1 MNTQNIKH
9 CWAHEACHA
18 QTHNNMGSFTNSA
31 PVNPIF
37 SVSSHSWN
45 SSPPLLLLL
54 LFFLRLG
61 HPACLPHFSLVS
73 GLENKPD
80 KSFYQPALRKGQCWG
95 VCQKEGKKKRGWGG
109 VWQSPS
115 LSYTTLPG
123 LLGEVVADH
132 RLCLL
137 EDNTEGRVLQWKPS
151 HAWASTHFLPGM
163 THFRADTF
171 QNPTSSMLGCTN
183 LGAVWKGGCHWTGEA
198 GNSMIWDFKMKMIQF
213 MSLSEIF
220 RPQQLTKPI
229 SFCRMIINNNPPA

>member
-95 VCQKEGKKKRGWGG
+95 VCQKEGKKKGG
-109 VWQSPS
+109 GGSDNP
-115 LSYTTLPG
+115 L
-123 LLGEVVADH
+123 
-132 RLCLL
+132 LCLIPPCL
-137 EDNTEGRVLQWKPS
+137 ACSVKLWQITACVSWKTIPRAVFCNENLPMHVQAHTSCQEWLTSELTPFKIQPLQCWS
-151 HAWASTHFLPGM
+151 A
-163 THFRADTF
+163 
-171 QNPTSSMLGCTN
+171 Q
-183 LGAVWKGGCHWTGEA
+183 
-198 GNSMIWDFKMKMIQF
+198 I
-213 MSLSEIF
+213 
-220 RPQQLTKPI
+220 
-229 SFCRMIINNNPPA
+229 

>member
-95 VCQKEGKKKRGWGG
+95 VCQKEGEKKGGGG

-171 QNPTSSMLGCTN
+171 QNPTSSMLECTN
-183 LGAVWKGGCHWTGEA
+183 LGAVWRGVSLNW
-198 GNSMIWDFKMKMIQF
+198 WRWQF
-213 MSLSEIF
+213 NDLRF
-220 RPQQLTKPI
+220 
-229 SFCRMIINNNPPA
+229 

>member
-95 VCQKEGKKKRGWGG
+95 VCQKEGEKKGGGGLTIPFFVLYHPAWPARGSCGRSPLVSPGRQYRGPCFAMKTFPCMGKHTLPARNDSLQSWHLSKSNLFNAGVHKSRGRVEGG
-109 VWQSPS
+109 V
-115 LSYTTLPG
+115 
-123 LLGEVVADH
+123 
-132 RLCLL
+132 
-137 EDNTEGRVLQWKPS
+137 TELVKMAIQWFEILRWK
-151 HAWASTHFLPGM
+151 WF
-163 THFRADTF
+163 
-171 QNPTSSMLGCTN
+171 N
-183 LGAVWKGGCHWTGEA
+183 LCHWVR
-198 GNSMIWDFKMKMIQF
+198 
-213 MSLSEIF
+213 SLDH
-220 RPQQLTKPI
+220 
-229 SFCRMIINNNPPA
+229 